1 MNDCVQSFKVDANMN
16 GDSYSSRGMAPSSTK
31 PALKAQATDNQGSTD
46 SGRQGSSRDYP
57 VSRNLW
63 LAFLSMVSELTSFSL
78 LVMIDEA
85 IENEAVT
92 DDVRVPQDIEVLDH
106 LAAMV
111 VVM

>member
-1 MNDCVQSFKVDANMN
+1 
-16 GDSYSSRGMAPSSTK
+16 
-31 PALKAQATDNQGSTD
+31 
-46 SGRQGSSRDYP
+46 
-57 VSRNLW
+57 
-63 LAFLSMVSELTSFSL
+63 MVSELTSFSL